1 MRAEPRGL
9 TEQAHLTDQKR
20 TSMLNLFKLAPV
32 RMRSPVNRRLS
43 IAVCSFHR
51 AGIPSQSGLGF
62 ETKLVQR
69 HMPPDC
75 KPSQIGDFEGES
87 TKFAKMLL
95 DADQA
100 ISYTLRFGY
109 GPGTSALRSAIA
121 CPRKRFSTRI
131 QSGEFSPVNHLVV
144 RA

>member
-9 TEQAHLTDQKR
+9 SEQADLIDQKR
-20 TSMLNLFKLAPV
+20 TSMLNLFKRVLA
-32 RMRSPVNRRLS
+32 RMRSPVNRRVS
-43 IAVCSFHR
+43 IAVCRFHR
-51 AGIPSQSGLGF
+51 GGIPSQPGLEF
-62 ETKLVQR
+62 ETKLVQQ
-69 HMPPDC
+69 HISPDS
-75 KPSQIGDFEGES
+75 KPAQIGDFEGES